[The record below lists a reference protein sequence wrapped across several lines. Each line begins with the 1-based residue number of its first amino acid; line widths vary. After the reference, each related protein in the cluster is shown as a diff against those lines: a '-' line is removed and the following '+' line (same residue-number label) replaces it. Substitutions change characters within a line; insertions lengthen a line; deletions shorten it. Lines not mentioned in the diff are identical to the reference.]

1 MISAF
6 PVTAL
11 EYLYHFLWVISWAA
25 ISSLKCYSRWFVQ
38 KVSEG
43 KYHLLKAYQVS
54 LVLVLFLSLNGWKPV
69 HCVLNHRAVIWRC
82 SNVAYIPLRRKKLS
96 TTSISHICSL
106 YKVVQNYWL
115 TGDTWLQFT
124 TSNFVKIFTKKQAF

>member
-1 MISAF
+1 MIWKEWHAISAF

-11 EYLYHFLWVISWAA
+11 EYLYHFLWVIFWAA

-54 LVLVLFLSLNGWKPV
+54 LVLVLFLPIIAWKPV
-69 HCVLNHRAVIWRC
+69 HCGLNRRAVIWRC
-82 SNVAYIPLRRKKLS
+82 SNVGYIPLRRQKLS
-96 TTSISHICSL
+96 TTSIGHICRL
-106 YKVVQNYWL
+106 YKVVQHYWH
-115 TGDTWLQFT
+115 TGD
-124 TSNFVKIFTKKQAF
+124 S

>member
-1 MISAF
+1 MIWKEWHAISAF

-11 EYLYHFLWVISWAA
+11 EYLYYFLWVISWAA

-54 LVLVLFLSLNGWKPV
+54 LVLVLFLSLIAWKPV

-82 SNVAYIPLRRKKLS
+82 SNVAYIPLRRKKIKYHKHRS
-96 TTSISHICSL
+96 
-106 YKVVQNYWL
+106 Y
-115 TGDTWLQFT
+115 LQFVQSSSELLT
-124 TSNFVKIFTKKQAF
+124 YWRHLTSVYSQ